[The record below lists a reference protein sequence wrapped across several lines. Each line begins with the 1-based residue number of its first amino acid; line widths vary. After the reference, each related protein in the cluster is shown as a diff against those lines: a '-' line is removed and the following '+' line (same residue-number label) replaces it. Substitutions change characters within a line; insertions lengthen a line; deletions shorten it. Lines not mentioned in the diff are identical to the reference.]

1 MPKESDLTIDAQTI
15 VNQILPHR
23 LPAQESAE
31 AFAPANIALCKYWGK
46 RNEALKLPLTGSLS
60 VSLGQLGTRMRISL
74 DDRDRLSINGTP
86 QLAESN
92 AYKRLFAFLDL
103 FRVSGTA
110 FRVESHNSIPM
121 AAGLASSA
129 SAFAAT
135 VNTLNQL
142 YGWDLGDSQRSILSR
157 LGSGSASR
165 SICPG
170 FVEWQAGER
179 PDGMDSTA
187 VALESVWPE
196 FRVGILTLS
205 AAEKPVG
212 SSEGM
217 QRTLET
223 SMLFQSWPNQV
234 AKDLP
239 VIREA
244 VLQKDFKSLGPAA
257 EQNAMAMH
265 ATMIAA
271 WPPIIYWQPESV
283 ATLRRVHGLR
293 ADGVEVFATM
303 DAGPNVKL
311 LFEAKTEND
320 LRQAFPDLKVISPF
334 AD

>member
-1 MPKESDLTIDAQTI
+1 MTIDAQTI
-15 VNQILPHR
+15 VDQILPHR
-23 LPAQESAE
+23 QPVHESAE

-46 RNEALKLPLTGSLS
+46 RDEALKLPLTGSLS

-74 DDRDRLSINGTP
+74 SERDSLSINDAP
-86 QLAESN
+86 QLPESK
-92 AYKRLFAFLDL
+92 AFKRLFAFLDL
-103 FRVSGTA
+103 FRTPGTA
-110 FRVESHNSIPM
+110 FRVESQNTIPM

-129 SAFAAT
+129 SAFAST

-142 YGWDLGDSQRSILSR
+142 YGWELSDPQRSILSR

-170 FVEWQAGER
+170 FVEWLQGER
-179 PDGMDSTA
+179 PDGIDSSA
-187 VALESVWPE
+187 VALKSFWPE

-223 SMLFQSWPNQV
+223 SVLFNSWPNQV

-239 VIREA
+239 MIREA
-244 VLQKDFKSLGPAA
+244 VLQKDFKTLGPAA

-283 ATLRRVHGLR
+283 TTLRQVHALR
-293 ADGVEVFATM
+293 AQGVEVYATM

-311 LFEAKTEND
+311 LFEADTETK
-320 LRQAFPDLKVISPF
+320 LLQTFPDLKVIAPF
-334 AD
+334 AE